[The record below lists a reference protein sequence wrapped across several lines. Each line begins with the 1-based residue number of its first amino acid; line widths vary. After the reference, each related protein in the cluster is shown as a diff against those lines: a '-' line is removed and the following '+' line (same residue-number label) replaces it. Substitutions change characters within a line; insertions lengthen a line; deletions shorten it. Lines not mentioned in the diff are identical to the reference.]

1 MLFQKLMGKG
11 PTSMISPSAPKG
23 LWSWGNNTMGHLGL
37 GDRVYRSVPTQVG
50 ALTTWSQIL
59 GDNKRSLALKTD
71 GTLWSW
77 GYNDYG
83 YLGLGDTIKRSSPVQ
98 VGALAAWSTIGSGK
112 TSAFAIKTDGTLWS
126 WGNYSGGVLGLGVS
140 YVHRSSPTQVGTL
153 ATWSQITGGRNSISL
168 ALKTEGTLWVWGR
181 GNGGQLGLG
190 TYAVNH
196 SSPVQ
201 VGTLT
206 TWSQITAGEYV
217 ALAIKTDGTLWSW
230 GKNTQGQLGQD
241 IATTV
246 YRSSPTQVGTLTTW
260 SQIIAGHR
268 GSLAIK
274 TNGTL
279 WSWGYNTG
287 GQLGF
292 SDIIGRSSPV
302 QVGTLAAWAK
312 IGAAEDTSFAIKIDG
327 TLWAWGRNDYG
338 KFGLGDTI
346 HRSSPVQVGTLASW
360 VKIVG
365 GKNHLLG
372 LHC

>member
-1 MLFQKLMGKG
+1 MGKG
-11 PTSMISPSAPKG
+11 PASMISPSAPKT
-23 LWSWGNNTMGHLGL
+23 LWTWGNNTQGQLGQ
-37 GDRVYRSVPTQVG
+37 GDRVYRSSPTQVG
-50 ALTTWSQIL
+50 TLTTWLQIV
-59 GDNKRSLALKTD
+59 GSYKRSLALKTD

-77 GYNDYG
+77 GYNTYG

-98 VGALAAWSTIGSGK
+98 VGTLAAWSTIGSGK

-126 WGNYSGGVLGLGVS
+126 WGGYSGGVLGLGVS
-140 YVHRSSPTQVGTL
+140 YVDRSSPTQVGTL
-153 ATWSQITGGRNSISL
+153 ATWSQIKGGRAPFSL
-168 ALKTEGTLWVWGR
+168 ALKTDGTLWSWGR

-230 GKNTQGQLGQD
+230 GKNTQGQLGQG

-246 YRSSPTQVGTLTTW
+246 FRSSPTQVGTLTTW

-279 WSWGYNTG
+279 WSWGYNTE

-312 IGAAEDTSFAIKIDG
+312 IGAAEYRSFAIKIDG
-327 TLWAWGRNDYG
+327 TLWAWGYNTKG
-338 KFGLGDTI
+338 ALGLGDTI
-346 HRSSPVQVGTLASW
+346 KRSSPVQVGTLASW